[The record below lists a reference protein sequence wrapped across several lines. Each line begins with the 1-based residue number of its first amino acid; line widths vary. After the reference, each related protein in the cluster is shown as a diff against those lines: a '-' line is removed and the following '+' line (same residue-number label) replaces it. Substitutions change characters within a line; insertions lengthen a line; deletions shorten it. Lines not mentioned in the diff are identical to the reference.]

1 MSGNLKPNFFLMPS
15 PQKNTQLS
23 HKTPPDRVATK
34 TIGKKRFDPK
44 YEDPGDTKTT
54 YFSTRHQN

>member
-1 MSGNLKPNFFLMPS
+1 MPS